1 MMNIWKGVDMGDYI
15 QELDMEF
22 ESLVDNYEF
31 EPQIDE
37 RREMRESLQP

>member
-1 MMNIWKGVDMGDYI
+1 MDDHI
-15 QELDMEF
+15 QELDMQF
-22 ESLVDNYEF
+22 ESLVDDF